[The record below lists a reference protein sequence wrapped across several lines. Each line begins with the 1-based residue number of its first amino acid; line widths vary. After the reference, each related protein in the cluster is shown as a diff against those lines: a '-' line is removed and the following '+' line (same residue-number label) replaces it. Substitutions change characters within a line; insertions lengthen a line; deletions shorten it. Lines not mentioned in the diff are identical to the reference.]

1 MLHARNTLVE
11 DRFQTW
17 VHPLSRLSNSR
28 IWFDASLQLND
39 VSLDCKLCSASA
51 RCFNCITSVS
61 LHSRAT
67 IFHVNHLL
75 GCPFAWSCVCQEY
88 ATAIRRH
95 EENSSHAAC
104 SKHPLE
110 DRFQPWVHPLSRLS
124 NSRIWFDASLQLND
138 VSLDCKLCSAS
149 ARCVNNC
156 ITSVSLQSRATIFH
170 AKHLMGCPSAW
181 SCG

>member
-1 MLHARNTLVE
+1 MLHARNTLLE

-51 RCFNCITSVS
+51 RCFNCITCVS

-88 ATAIRRH
+88 AMKRTVLML
-95 EENSSHAAC
+95 HARNTL
-104 SKHPLE
+104 LE
-110 DRFQPWVHPLSRLS
+110 DRFQTWVHPLSRLS
-124 NSRIWFDASLQLND
+124 NSRIWFDASL
-138 VSLDCKLCSAS
+138 DCKLCSSS
-149 ARCVNNC
+149 ARCLNC

-170 AKHLMGCPSAW
+170 VNHLLGCPFAW